1 MGAFDPNLNTAD
13 VKLSRW
19 GNSLAVRLPAGLI
32 ESLGVLEGSELSLKL
47 NPDNSFTLA
56 PKVARKPFDRA
67 KWLKEAREHLAT
79 MPSSKSVIRELRDS
93 ARY

>member
-1 MGAFDPNLNTAD
+1 MGVFDPNLNTAD

-19 GNSLAVRLPAGLI
+19 GNSLAVRLPAALI
-32 ESLGVLEGSELSLKL
+32 ESLGVAEGSELSLKL

-56 PKVARKPFDRA
+56 PKTTRKPFDRA
-67 KWLKEAREHLAT
+67 KWLKAARAHLAT
-79 MPSSKSVIRELRDS
+79 MPSSKSVIREMRDS

>member
-32 ESLGVLEGSELSLKL
+32 ESLGVVEGSELSLKL
-47 NPDNSFTLA
+47 NPDNSVTLA
-56 PKVARKPFDRA
+56 PKKARKSFDKA
-67 KWLKEAREHLAT
+67 KWTAQARAHLAT
-79 MPSSKSVIRELRDS
+79 MPSTKSVIREMRDA

>member
-13 VKLSRW
+13 LKLRRW

-32 ESLGVLEGSELSLKL
+32 QSLGFEEGSELSLTRNADDSL
-47 NPDNSFTLA
+47 TLEA
-56 PKVARKPFDRA
+56 KRTRKPFDKA
-67 KWLKEAREHLAT
+67 KWLAQAREHLAS
-79 MPSSKSVIRELRDS
+79 MPKTKSVIREMRDS

>member
-19 GNSLAVRLPAGLI
+19 GNSLAVRLPAGLVQ
-32 ESLGVLEGSELSLKL
+32 SLGFAEGSELSLTR
-47 NPDNSFTLA
+47 NDDDSVTLA
-56 PKVARKPFDRA
+56 AKRTQKPFDRV
-67 KWLKEAREHLAT
+67 KWLAQAQEHLAT
-79 MPSSKSVIRELRDS
+79 FPKTQSVIREMRDS

>member
-13 VKLSRW
+13 LKLSRW

-32 ESLGVLEGSELSLKL
+32 ESLGVAEGSELSVKR
-47 NPDNSFTLA
+47 NADNSITLA
-56 PKVARKPFDRA
+56 PKNVRKPFDKA
-67 KWLKEAREHLAT
+67 KWMEEARRHLAT
-79 MPSSKSVIRELRDS
+79 MPSSPSVIREMRDS